1 MTHSHDVRRR
11 EPRLPEEL
19 ALVAE
24 RLGRAGVILP
34 PAHLRGRVL
43 GAVIDSLGTD
53 DLAEADL
60 LPPSRDEPWPAVVVL
75 LAGLVLGLLVA
86 PWLNVRSDQIATPPR
101 RLAERMA
108 AMGIPLPAASGRL
121 HSEKP
126 PAGGGTVRTD
136 ATGRFAANSIAAL
149 RSLPPRRWLKGTP

>member
-1 MTHSHDVRRR
+1 MTDRHDDKRR
-11 EPRLPEEL
+11 EPRLPAEL

-34 PAHLRGRVL
+34 PAHLRGAVL
-43 GAVIDSLGTD
+43 GGVIDSLNTD

-60 LPPSRDEPWPAVVVL
+60 LPPSRDEPWPAALVL
-75 LAGLVLGLLVA
+75 LAGLVLGLLAA
-86 PWLNVRSDQIATPPR
+86 PWPNVRREQIATPPPR
-101 RLAERMA
+101 FAERMA
-108 AMGIPLPAASGRL
+108 AMRILLPAVSSRH

>member
-1 MTHSHDVRRR
+1 MTDRHDDKRR
-11 EPRLPEEL
+11 EPRLPAEL

-43 GAVIDSLGTD
+43 GAVIDALGTD

-60 LPPSRDEPWPAVVVL
+60 LPPSRDEPWPAAVVL

-86 PWLNVRSDQIATPPR
+86 PWLSEGSEQIATPPR

-108 AMGIPLPAASGRL
+108 AMRILLPAASSHH

-136 ATGRFAANSIAAL
+136 ATGRFAANSIAVL